1 MKKAELEKFEQWFDS
16 GFLLSR
22 NPCSTILNFQDKKE
36 MQKQARTKEI
46 CLMMLRQKWK
56 SEALRKEIALAFF
69 VSMRTALD
77 YLNYAKMVLE
87 KYESGD

>member
-1 MKKAELEKFEQWFDS
+1 
-16 GFLLSR
+16 
-22 NPCSTILNFQDKKE
+22 